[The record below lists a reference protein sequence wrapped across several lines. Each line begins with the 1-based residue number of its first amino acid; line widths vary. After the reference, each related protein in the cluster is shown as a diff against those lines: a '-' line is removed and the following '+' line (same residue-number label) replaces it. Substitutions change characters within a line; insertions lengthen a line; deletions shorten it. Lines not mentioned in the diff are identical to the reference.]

1 MKKICLIVLTF
12 IVLNLTSQAQDAHL
26 KFKGIPVDG
35 NYKEFAQKLVEK
47 GFKQMDESENGIV
60 LVGNFM
66 ASPGVMVVVYPD
78 PTSKVISNVSA
89 MLETGDRWPLV
100 EKKFK
105 DTVATYK
112 EKYGEPTEYSEEFAL
127 DVLDN
132 DYFRLNAIKEGQ
144 CYYRAIWDIEGGRIA
159 ITPIYF
165 LSEYYIICAY
175 IDEQNT
181 KALKQTVLDDI

>member
-1 MKKICLIVLTF
+1 MKKILLVFYTALFAFSAI
-12 IVLNLTSQAQDAHL
+12 AQDSHL

-47 GFKQMDESENGIV
+47 GFKQMDESENGVV

-112 EKYGEPTEYSEEFAL
+112 EKYGEPTEYSEEFAP
-127 DVLDN
+127 DVYDSE
-132 DYFRLNAIKEGQ
+132 YFRMKAIKEGQ

-165 LSEYYIICAY
+165 LSQYYIICAY